1 MEPIVALFLFQESY
15 VFFSLA
21 LLEHCPI
28 ASEHQ
33 RLTLL
38 LINLLKSS
46 DTSSINNH
54 TDHGKHVDIRT
65 TWWSLFS
72 KTAPN
77 WINTFKKAKG
87 WILVCELDSFS
98 VSAFW
103 RCQPAGFSHR
113 YPNGPSL
120 GRTEEPL
127 AWELTCSST
136 AAMTHLP
143 DVNEWGGWEG
153 SAVRE
158 KPCRMVVL

>member
-65 TWWSLFS
+65 TW
-72 KTAPN
+72 
-77 WINTFKKAKG
+77 
-87 WILVCELDSFS
+87 
-98 VSAFW
+98 
-103 RCQPAGFSHR
+103 
-113 YPNGPSL
+113 
-120 GRTEEPL
+120 
-127 AWELTCSST
+127 
-136 AAMTHLP
+136 
-143 DVNEWGGWEG
+143 
-153 SAVRE
+153 
-158 KPCRMVVL
+158 